1 MKRTRAFGVTA
12 LILMALSMCVSPVVT
27 AAAADDTRDVVNR
40 FNEAINRHDAAAVG
54 ALLSDDTIFENT
66 GPVPDGTR
74 IEGKAAVL
82 AFWEKWFAANPD
94 ARFEAEEV
102 IVAGDRCTV
111 RWIYRKMRDGKPW
124 HLRGIDVFT
133 VRGGKVAAK
142 LSYVKG

>member
-1 MKRTRAFGVTA
+1 MQGTA
-12 LILMALSMCVSPVVT
+12 AVLVFALSGGVFMAAQGSTSPTLDAVT
-27 AAAADDTRDVVNR
+27 K
-40 FNEAINRHDAAAVG
+40 FNDAINRHDAAAVA
-54 ALLSDDTIFENT
+54 ALLTDDTVFENT

-74 IEGKAAVL
+74 VEGKAAVA
-82 AFWEKWFAANPD
+82 AFWEKWLVNNAD

-124 HLRGIDVFT
+124 HLRGVDVFT
-133 VRGGKVAAK
+133 VRDGKVAAK